1 MQLSCPD
8 SFWQF
13 GLMSLSPNAH
23 RCVVG
28 FRASFM
34 STVSS
39 RSQHLILQLIWKL
52 HQLLHIAL
60 RAWPCMWWC
69 ICPNFL
75 SLGSC
80 LFHQPLKKLEHCGI
94 SPQSRPRSHLRQVYF
109 ARYCLTFSKSC
120 RAQKNR
126 VDIAE
131 LLPQL
136 SCLPNS
142 PRNALREQQLAHSGY
157 ILLLCNGVKCDLPDA
172 AGVGRRF
179 KEQASIGLAH
189 VQGHG
194 RSVYKCHR
202 NHQEWLQS
210 NRLPWTYLIVPTKLE
225 LWGLDS
231 L

>member
-1 MQLSCPD
+1 MHDPACD
-8 SFWQF
+8 DAFAKF
-13 GLMSLSPNAH
+13 
-23 RCVVG
+23 
-28 FRASFM
+28 
-34 STVSS
+34 S
-39 RSQHLILQLIWKL
+39 R
-52 HQLLHIAL
+52 
-60 RAWPCMWWC
+60 
-69 ICPNFL
+69 
-75 SLGSC
+75 GSC

-94 SPQSRPRSHLRQVYF
+94 CPRPRSHLRQVYF

-194 RSVYKCHR
+194 RPAYAFYRMVS
-202 NHQEWLQS
+202 LQQ
-210 NRLPWTYLIVPTKLE
+210 NAVKLSYGTNQDAAF
-225 LWGLDS
+225 LS
-231 L
+231 

>member
-1 MQLSCPD
+1 MAVKTSTAMAPFLHQA
-8 SFWQF
+8 QF
-13 GLMSLSPNAH
+13 LHLTLTRLFNIFSL
-23 RCVVG
+23 
-28 FRASFM
+28 
-34 STVSS
+34 
-39 RSQHLILQLIWKL
+39 QKQKKL
-52 HQLLHIAL
+52 HGKPRHSISGESVDSIGWLT
-60 RAWPCMWWC
+60 
-69 ICPNFL
+69 
-75 SLGSC
+75 SSC

-109 ARYCLTFSKSC
+109 ARYCLTFSKSL

-194 RSVYKCHR
+194 RSVYACHR

-210 NRLPWTYLIVPTKLE
+210 NRLPWTYLIVPIKLE